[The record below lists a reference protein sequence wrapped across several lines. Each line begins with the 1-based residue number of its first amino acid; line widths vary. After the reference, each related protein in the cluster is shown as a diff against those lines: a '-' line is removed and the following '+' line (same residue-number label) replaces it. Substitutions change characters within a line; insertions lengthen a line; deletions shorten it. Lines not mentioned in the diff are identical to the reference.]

1 MGLLRLLAA
10 LLTLTFLSGTL
21 PAQTAKDASPKAAE
35 KASPKAK
42 GAEKASPKAAE
53 KASGKAA
60 GAKAGAPVD
69 INRAA
74 AAELKTIPGV
84 GDAYSAAIIKGR
96 PYANKTQL
104 KTRGIIPD
112 AVYEKI
118 KDQIIAKQ

>member
-21 PAQTAKDASPKAAE
+21 PAQTAKKAPPKAAE
-35 KASPKAK
+35 KASGNA
-42 GAEKASPKAAE
+42 AEKASGKAAE

-60 GAKAGAPVD
+60 DAKAGAVVD

-74 AAELKTIPGV
+74 AAELKTIPGI
-84 GDAYSAAIIKGR
+84 GDAYATAIIKGR

>member
-21 PAQTAKDASPKAAE
+21 PAQTAKKA
-35 KASPKAK
+35 P
-42 GAEKASPKAAE
+42 PKAAE
-53 KASGKAA
+53 KASGNAAEKASGKA
-60 GAKAGAPVD
+60 PDAKAGAVVD

-104 KTRGIIPD
+104 KTRGIIPG
-112 AVYEKI
+112 ALYEKI

>member
-1 MGLLRLLAA
+1 MGLLRLLAV

-21 PAQTAKDASPKAAE
+21 PAQTPKKAPPKAAE
-35 KASPKAK
+35 KAS
-42 GAEKASPKAAE
+42 GNAAE

-60 GAKAGAPVD
+60 DAKAGAPVD

-74 AAELKTIPGV
+74 AAELKTIPGI
-84 GDAYSAAIIKGR
+84 GDAYATAIIKGR